1 MNKDLKNKIIELR
14 KEGRSYNEISKI
26 LQCSKSVI
34 SYHCSKIENN
44 EELVSINVITKNIEQ
59 TKTPFT
65 DFGEKFN
72 NESIDEIVRLKYK
85 GLTYDEIK
93 NKTGVS
99 FDKIKK
105 ICRKYSINDANV
117 YAKKTNKPNN
127 QEIKKVQEY
136 YDNCLSTRKTAS
148 EFNWSRHRVSK
159 YIKIKKIVK
168 QDNETR
174 KKSIVKA
181 VINWRRRVKIKLIEY
196 KGGECEKCG
205 YNKCINALSFH
216 HKDPN
221 EKDFSISGK
230 SYSFDRMKKEVDKC
244 ILVCSN
250 CHIEIHEGLNQKH

>member
-99 FDKIKK
+99 FDKI
-105 ICRKYSINDANV
+105 
-117 YAKKTNKPNN
+117 
-127 QEIKKVQEY
+127 
-136 YDNCLSTRKTAS
+136 
-148 EFNWSRHRVSK
+148 
-159 YIKIKKIVK
+159 
-168 QDNETR
+168 
-174 KKSIVKA
+174 
-181 VINWRRRVKIKLIEY
+181 
-196 KGGECEKCG
+196 
-205 YNKCINALSFH
+205 
-216 HKDPN
+216 
-221 EKDFSISGK
+221 
-230 SYSFDRMKKEVDKC
+230 
-244 ILVCSN
+244 
-250 CHIEIHEGLNQKH
+250 